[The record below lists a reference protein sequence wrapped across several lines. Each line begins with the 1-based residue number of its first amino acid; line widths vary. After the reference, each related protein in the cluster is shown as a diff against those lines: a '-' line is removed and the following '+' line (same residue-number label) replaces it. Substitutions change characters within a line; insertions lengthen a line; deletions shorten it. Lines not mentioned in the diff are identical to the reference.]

1 MDKIDRDLA
10 RRRRALS
17 ATLSANLSAPLSPT
31 VSDSGGQNEKWKKK
45 EKKSIDKESNATTSA
60 EFEIRTVQVGPT
72 LTRPQI
78 KPIQRT
84 NLATKST
91 VQKMTNISHGITRQ
105 MDSNY
110 VLYFISFL
118 FLLK

>member
-78 KPIQRT
+78 KPIQHT

-110 VLYFISFL
+110 VWL
-118 FLLK
+118 FG